1 MNADPWWRRYWR
13 SLGFGPEV
21 AEELDFHVDMITRE
35 LIAKGMAPDAAR
47 AEATRRFGDSG
58 RVQAQLESIER
69 RRGRRLRI
77 GLWLEELVADVRY
90 GIRGL
95 IKKPGYTAAAVVS
108 LALGIGAATVVFAIV
123 DAWMLRPLPVS
134 RPERLIAIGAST
146 PAASDIVL
154 PTVALPTV
162 RELAARRDL
171 FEDVA
176 AWRLEILSVRPATA
190 ELASLGFVLSTTG
203 NYFDL
208 LGVKAAVGRVFSETD
223 ARERTPVV
231 VLDHAYWTSRLGA
244 DPSVVGRPILLNGRP
259 FTVIGVAEARFRGTE
274 HLLSVDGYITTG
286 SDGILDPSYAAIDTD
301 HDLAYFQA
309 IARRQVG
316 TSVGAIRSAL
326 AVESARLAAVHPTL
340 EDGYRLEAFPEQEA
354 RPNLSA
360 AGRTTVAGL
369 ALLVLAALVLA
380 IAAVNVTNLILTR
393 ASGRQEEVAVRLALG
408 ASRWRVARQML
419 TESALLGLL
428 GFVGAWGLAQ
438 LAVDSLKRMVM
449 ASTVPLRLSF
459 AIDTRIL
466 IAALAVALGAGLVS
480 GVGPALVASRGVQRT
495 LRRSGRGGLGGL
507 GGRFRSGL
515 LVAQV
520 AASFVALVAAGLFLE
535 SVRRVG
541 TIQLGMNPERVV
553 TGTFQAT
560 QGHFSQEEAP
570 RVFERIAA
578 ALRDRPGIEA
588 VSIAT
593 VAPLTTGGRIL
604 NVHLSE
610 PTTGTD
616 SRGVTTAVSTAVD
629 PAYFEVMGTPIIQ
642 GRAFTLRDDSLA
654 AKVAIINEEAARRWW
669 PGADPI
675 GRQIRFSADGP
686 PVEVVG
692 IVPTGRYLVITEAP
706 RPLVMTPL
714 AQQTFSFGAVL
725 VKSRLAPAATEI
737 AIREAA
743 ASVHPDLVPF
753 ALAPLET
760 TIRNGPNGLLP
771 LRFGSMLTTAIGVL
785 ALILTVVGLYG
796 VLAYS
801 VSQETREIGVRMAL
815 GADRRAIIGRV
826 LKRGGR
832 LLGIGVVLGAG
843 IALLGTRLLATL
855 LVGVSTSDVGIYLLV
870 GGLLVVIGVVAA
882 YLPARRA
889 ARLDPV
895 RALRE

>member
-21 AEELDFHVDMITRE
+21 AEELEFHVDMIARE
-35 LIAKGMAPDAAR
+35 LIAQGMTPDAAR
-47 AEATRRFGDSG
+47 AEAARRFGDSG
-58 RVQAQLESIER
+58 RVQAQLETIER

-134 RPERLIAIGAST
+134 RPERLIVIGAST
-146 PAASDIVL
+146 STGGNVVL

-162 RELAARRDL
+162 YELAARRDL
-171 FEDVA
+171 FEEVA
-176 AWRLEILSVRPATA
+176 AWRLEIPSVRPANA
-190 ELASLGFVLSTTG
+190 ELASLGFLLSTTG

-208 LGVKAAVGRVFSETD
+208 LGVKAAIGRVFSEAD
-223 ARERTPVV
+223 ARERTPVL
-231 VLDHAYWTSRLGA
+231 VLDHAYWISRLGS
-244 DPSVVGRPILLNGRP
+244 DSSVVGRPILLNGRP

-274 HLLSVDGYITTG
+274 HLLPIDGYVTTG

-301 HDLAYFQA
+301 RDMAFFQV
-309 IARRQVG
+309 IARRKVG
-316 TSVGAIRSAL
+316 TSVDAIRSAL
-326 AVESARLAAVHPTL
+326 AVESARLATIHPTL
-340 EDGYRLEAFPEQEA
+340 PDGYRLAAFPEQEA

-438 LAVDSLKRMVM
+438 LAVGSIKRMVM

-466 IAALAVALGAGLVS
+466 IAALVLALGAGLVS

-495 LRRSGRGGLGGL
+495 LRHSGRGGLGGL

-560 QGHFSQEEAP
+560 QGHFSREEAP

-588 VSIAT
+588 VSVAT
-593 VAPLTTGGRIL
+593 VAPLTTGGSAL

-616 SRGVTTAVSTAVD
+616 ARGVTAAVGTAVD
-629 PAYFEVMGTPIIQ
+629 PGYFALMGTPIIE

-669 PGADPI
+669 PGANPI

-706 RPLVMTPL
+706 RSLVMTPL
-714 AQQTFSFGAVL
+714 AQHTFTFGAVL

-743 ASVHPDLVPF
+743 AAVHPDLVPF

-815 GADRRAIIGRV
+815 GADRRAIVGRV

-832 LLGIGVVLGAG
+832 LLGIGVVLGAVV
-843 IALLGTRLLATL
+843 ALLGTRLLATL